1 MKGKERMFRMRRG
14 LVVWG
19 LTSFLGLVLA
29 GPSWGW
35 TLEEAAKPYRGATL
49 KVGVAFVPV
58 VGGIFPL
65 IKNDFTPRTGIKVK
79 VEKFTHSEWDAKGDA
94 DLYSRTGYF
103 DLVMMHH
110 NRAEDWAGNG
120 HVEWINKYM
129 NDPKLRD
136 PDLDPDDFLQPLWDD
151 YCLFNGGKRACLPT
165 FNYQMVYWFR
175 KDLMNDSGE
184 RAAFKKRYGYDL
196 GPARTFKQYRDIAE
210 FLTRK
215 KGEKLAGKV
224 LKTNFY
230 GVGVVGK
237 REASLSW
244 EWFNILK
251 GWGASVFDKE
261 GRPTFTTKAI
271 ADATHWWLG
280 LRKFAPPGVT
290 EAGFID
296 LFVLM
301 TKRNIAQAIQ
311 WSVSFAFVFDDPK
324 FSKADG
330 EYSFAPLPSRKAD
343 MPPGGFGE
351 AEPLV
356 ISKYSKNP
364 AASYLFMQWLA
375 SKRIQKKW
383 IEGPGHGLLVR
394 KSSLEIPFVK
404 GHPVYGPALISM
416 KHGWIDPGF
425 SNYIQLREEITIQI
439 TEAAAGR
446 QTVEQGLEKIQA
458 RALKLHQKGNVNPGQ
473 PPHTNSFVGR

>member
-1 MKGKERMFRMRRG
+1 MRSWRTFA
-14 LVVWG
+14 VWS
-19 LTSFLGLVLA
+19 LAPFLVLILA
-29 GPSWGW
+29 GSSWGW
-35 TLEEAAKPYRGATL
+35 SLEEAAKPYRGATL

-58 VGGIFPL
+58 VGGILPL
-65 IKNDFTPRTGIKVK
+65 IKNEWEPRTGIKVK
-79 VEKFTHSEWDAKGDA
+79 VEKFTHAEWDAKGDA

-129 NDPKLRD
+129 NAPKLRD
-136 PDLDPDDFLQPLWDD
+136 PELDPDDFLQPLWDD
-151 YCLFNGGKRACLPT
+151 YCLFDGGKLACLPT
-165 FNYQMVYWFR
+165 FNYQMVYWYR
-175 KDLMNDSGE
+175 KDLLENPEE
-184 RAAFKKRYGYDL
+184 RAAFKKKYGYDL
-196 GPARTFKQYRDIAE
+196 APAKTFRHYQDIAE
-210 FLTRK
+210 FFTRK

-224 LKTNFY
+224 LKNNFY

-237 REASLSW
+237 REPSLSW

-261 GRPTFTTKAI
+261 GRPTFNTKEA
-271 ADATHWWLG
+271 AAATKWWLG
-280 LRKFAPPGVT
+280 LRKYAPPGVT

-296 LFVLM
+296 LFVMM
-301 TKRNIAQAIQ
+301 TKKNIAQAIQ
-311 WSVSFAFVFDDPK
+311 WSVSFAFTFDNPK
-324 FSKADG
+324 YSTAEG
-330 EYSFAPLPSRKAD
+330 VYSFGALPSRKSG

-364 AASYLFMQWLA
+364 AAAYLLMQWLA
-375 SKRIQKKW
+375 SKDIQKKW
-383 IEGPGHGLLVR
+383 IEGPGHGLVVR

-404 GHPVYGPALISM
+404 DHPVYAPALTSM

-446 QTVEQGLEKIQA
+446 QTVEQGLDKIQA
-458 RALKLHQKGNVNPGQ
+458 RALKLHPEGNVNPGQ
-473 PPHTNSFVGR
+473 PQHTNPFVGR